1 LRRLLVDKGGDLA
14 RLWRAEDRPGTLRI
28 AEVADLRRFPHW
40 KGLGYGIA
48 YPVRMPGVELAE
60 LLLWKVEEAE
70 SPEIQAVINSDK
82 QDADLSI
89 QEFLMS
95 VCVVSNERPVRRLD
109 LITYIAN
116 RRGGAHLDRRG
127 RSGDPRR
134 RAAHEVLDSLS
145 AGNWQVNQRDAAFA
159 QLVTIG
165 RNVVDSPDVQ
175 SMLA

>member
-1 LRRLLVDKGGDLA
+1 MIDNGGDLA
-14 RLWRAEDRPGTLRI
+14 RLWRAEERDGQLRI

-40 KGLGYGIA
+40 KGLGYAVA
-48 YPVRMPGVELAE
+48 YPISMPGIELAE

-70 SPEIQAVINSDK
+70 SPEIQAVLNSEQ

-89 QEFLMS
+89 DGFLAS

-116 RRGGAHLDRRG
+116 RRGGAHLDRKG

-134 RAAHEVLDSLS
+134 RAAHDVLDALS

-175 SMLA
+175 SLVA